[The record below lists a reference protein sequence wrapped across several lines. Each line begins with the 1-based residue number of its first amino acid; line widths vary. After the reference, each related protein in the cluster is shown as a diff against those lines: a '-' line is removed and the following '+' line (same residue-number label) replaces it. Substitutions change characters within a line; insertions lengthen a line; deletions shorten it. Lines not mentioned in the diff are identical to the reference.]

1 MAQHGYVTFSGGMVT
16 FSFGDDPTLRKNREN
31 KGKSIIS
38 LPNNYIVIDTET
50 TGLDYDLCHLIE
62 ICAVHYVDGKK
73 VDSYSSLIKPPLES
87 VYDCDTGEMIEEYVD
102 SYITEL
108 TGITNDMLAQA
119 PEPEQVIP
127 EFMSFIGNAILIGH
141 NVNFDVN
148 FIYDAAEQCG
158 LTLTNNF
165 IDTLRISKK
174 ILPDLKR
181 HRLKDV
187 AEGLG
192 ISYTGAHRAEADC
205 EITAQC
211 YESMRARILADS
223 SEEAFEKLFKRDHKK
238 RAELLAGIT
247 ANVDEI
253 DETNPVFGKTVVF
266 TGALSTMERK
276 DAFQIV
282 ANLGGI
288 PKDSVTKKTNYLVIG
303 NSDFVQ
309 SVKNGKTTKMR
320 QAEEYRQKGYDIV
333 TLSENAFFDMIAD
346 YL

>member
-1 MAQHGYVTFSGGMVT
+1 MEQHGYVAFSGGMVT
-16 FSFGDDPTLRKNREN
+16 FSFGDDPTLRKNREH
-31 KGKSIIS
+31 KGKSIVS
-38 LPNNYIVIDTET
+38 LPNDYIVIDTET

-62 ICAVHYVDGKK
+62 VSAIHYVDGKK

-87 VYDCDTGEMIEEYVD
+87 IYDGDTGEMVEEYVD

-119 PEPEQVIP
+119 PDPEQVIP
-127 EFMSFIGNAILIGH
+127 GFMRFIGNAVLIGH

-148 FIYDAAEQCG
+148 FLYDAAEQCG

-187 AEGLG
+187 AEELG
-192 ISYTGAHRAEADC
+192 ISHNGAHRAEADC

-211 YESMRARILADS
+211 YEAMRARILTDS
-223 SEEAFEKLFKRDHKK
+223 SEEEFEKLFKRDCKK
-238 RAELLAGIT
+238 RAELLASIT

-253 DETNPVFGKTVVF
+253 DETNPVFGKVVVF

-320 QAEEYRQKGYDIV
+320 QAEEYRQKGCDIV
-333 TLSENAFFDMIAD
+333 TLSENTFFDLISD